1 MEIAPSRLE
10 EAERSYGRPREVI
23 LRQELREWEMDL
35 IERVCG
41 DSRFHDVTVFIGH
54 EDALAL
60 VHKPSDPP
68 GAFWAPAG
76 GIEPGETL
84 DEGVRREAKEETG
97 LDIEVERYLLRLNA
111 VFWAGERTR
120 PWISHVF
127 SAGSS
132 GERPQPIDTREVQEA
147 AWVPIHQFRRDIV
160 PILRASG
167 WGRYE
172 YRLHLADLVFQELG
186 LEPLGLGSA

>member
-1 MEIAPSRLE
+1 VEISPSRLQ
-10 EAERSYGRPREVI
+10 EAERRYGRPREAF

-35 IERVCG
+35 IERICG
-41 DSRFHDVTVFIGH
+41 DSRFHDVTIFIRH

-60 VHKPSDPP
+60 VHKPSDSP
-68 GAFWAPAG
+68 GAFWAPGG
-76 GIEPGETL
+76 GIDP
-84 DEGVRREAKEETG
+84 DEALEECVRREAWEETG
-97 LDIEVERYLLRLNA
+97 LDVEVERYLLRLNA
-111 VFWAGERTR
+111 VFWVGERAR

-127 SAGSS
+127 SASNAGKP
-132 GERPQPIDTREVQEA
+132 PQPIDTREVEEA
-147 AWVPIHQFRRDIV
+147 AWVPVERFRSDVV

-186 LEPLGLGSA
+186 LDPLELVSE

>member
-1 MEIAPSRLE
+1 
-10 EAERSYGRPREVI
+10 
-23 LRQELREWEMDL
+23 MDL
-35 IERVCG
+35 IERICG
-41 DSRFHDVTVFIGH
+41 DSRFHDVTVFIRH

-76 GIEPGETL
+76 GIEPGEAL
-84 DEGVRREAKEETG
+84 DEGVRREAREETG

-111 VFWAGERTR
+111 VFWAGERAR

-127 SAGSS
+127 SASSS
-132 GERPQPIDTREVQEA
+132 GEPPQPIDTKEVEEA
-147 AWVPIHQFRRDIV
+147 AWVQVEQFRANVV

-172 YRLHLADLVFQELG
+172 YRLHLANLVFQDLG
-186 LEPLGLGSA
+186 LDPLEFGSE

>member
-1 MEIAPSRLE
+1 VEIAPSRLE
-10 EAERSYGRPREVI
+10 EAERSYGRPREAF

-35 IERVCG
+35 IERICG
-41 DSRFHDVTVFIGH
+41 DSRFHDVTVFIRH

-60 VHKPSDPP
+60 VRKPSDRP
-68 GAFWAPAG
+68 GVFWAPAG
-76 GIEPGETL
+76 GIEPGEAL
-84 DEGVRREAKEETG
+84 DEGVRREAWEETG

-111 VFWAGERTR
+111 VFWAGERAR

-127 SAGSS
+127 SASNAGKP
-132 GERPQPIDTREVQEA
+132 PQPIDNREVEEA
-147 AWVPIHQFRRDIV
+147 AWVQVEQFRADVV

-172 YRLHLADLVFQELG
+172 YRLHLADLAFHELG
-186 LEPLGLGSA
+186 LDPLDLVSE